1 MNAHAN
7 PYQNATRFNPDASHQ
22 QKANALIEVLESAG
36 LQKVVFFWSPEEGG
50 SATDGAAVVFPLM
63 SAVVVRN
70 GADGETEYE
79 VFDGNFLKA
88 GGGNASLSD
97 MQRVLDKAEGLRFG
111 KAEYGCEVLPFT
123 SHLTPSDAV
132 AKMLDDPKLVLHH
145 FSPVTRPSFFKVR
158 PDAMTEKELASN

>member
-22 QKANALIEVLESAG
+22 QKANALIEALESSG

-88 GGGNASLSD
+88 GGGHASLSD

-111 KAEYGCEVLPFT
+111 KAEYGCAVLPFT

-132 AKMLDDPKLVLHH
+132 AKMLDPKLVLHH
-145 FSPVTRPSFFKVR
+145 FSPETRPSFFTVR
-158 PDAMTEKELASN
+158 PDAMTEKELTSN